1 MQLIADQKITIKVL
15 GSLAN
20 KVAVIKA
27 IRMISGLGLKEA
39 KDASERVG
47 VEQTFN
53 IDHSNFIGFT
63 NPQKA
68 FEEECRIIRNENV
81 EIGNGVHKLLTELRV
96 LATQAIA
103 QGEDELAN
111 EILQLVLAE
120 KLRRKT

>member
-47 VEQTFN
+47 VEQTFKV
-53 IDHSNFIGFT
+53 DHSNFIGFT
-63 NPQKA
+63 DPQKA